1 MLLFHSDTTA
11 SGFERDLRNLPP
23 PPPQNP
29 LTTLS
34 VVHLTLQART

>member
-11 SGFERDLRNLPP
+11 FGFERDLRNLPP
-23 PPPQNP
+23 QKIQ

-34 VVHLTLQART
+34 VLHLTLQARK